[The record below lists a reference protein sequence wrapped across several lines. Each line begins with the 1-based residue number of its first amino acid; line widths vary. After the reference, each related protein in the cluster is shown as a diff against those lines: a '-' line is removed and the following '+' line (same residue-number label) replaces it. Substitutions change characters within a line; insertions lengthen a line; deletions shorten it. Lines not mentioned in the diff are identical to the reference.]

1 MKCPSLRRGPV
12 PSWRAG
18 MKRASPS
25 TGPLQDGSGS
35 AARPAVHDGVHPDV
49 APLLSG
55 LRLGAPAAVKAL
67 LDRYHGKV
75 YGLAMSILMNP
86 SDAEEAVQ
94 GVFLTVVRKAGRF
107 QGTAAHS
114 SWIYRICVNS
124 CLMRLRT
131 GQRTKT
137 TVPIQEFLPVFTKEG
152 AHAKPV
158 EGWSREDERRLS
170 NKEIGQVIGGFAEE
184 LPEEYRVLF
193 ALCDAQGFSCE
204 ETAQIMGLTVAAVK
218 FRLHL
223 ARLYL
228 RERLG
233 RYLRNGKGG

>member
-1 MKCPSLRRGPV
+1 
-12 PSWRAG
+12 
-18 MKRASPS
+18 MKRASPG
-25 TGPLQDGSGS
+25 TAPLQDGSGS
-35 AARPAVHDGVHPDV
+35 AARPAVHDRVHPED

-94 GVFLTVVRKAGRF
+94 GVFLTVVRKTGRF
-107 QGTAAHS
+107 QGTAALS

-124 CLMRLRT
+124 CLMLLRT
-131 GQRTKT
+131 CCRTKT

-158 EGWSREDERRLS
+158 EDWSREVERRLP
-170 NKEIGQVIGGFAEE
+170 KMEIAQVIGGFVEE
-184 LPEEYRVLF
+184 LPEKYRVTF

-204 ETAQIMGLTVAAVK
+204 DTAQILGLTVGTVK

-233 RYLRNGKGG
+233 RYLGNGRGD